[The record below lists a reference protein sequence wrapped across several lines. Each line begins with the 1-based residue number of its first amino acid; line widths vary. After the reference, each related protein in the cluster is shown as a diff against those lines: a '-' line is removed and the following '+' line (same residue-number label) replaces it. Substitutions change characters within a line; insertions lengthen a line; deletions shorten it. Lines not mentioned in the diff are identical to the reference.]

1 MSITTRTL
9 TAALAFGLGL
19 SATAGVA
26 EAMMIGC
33 MPGDEF
39 ITEEL
44 SSVTHNWSTS
54 SAWRWGAAAFAQAV
68 THNGSD
74 AGAIRVHD
82 TRVRF
87 QESRNGGHAGET
99 VHLLFV
105 CDVPDSD
112 RMERG
117 DFIHTAASQ
126 STMTV
131 IDFDNEYDNPV
142 FFAQVKTSHGTDP
155 IVATPIVVSGT
166 RAIVA
171 LMEPDNYDGANPVEE
186 VSWMVAEAGQYELND
201 GRFVT
206 IGTVDVI
213 THDYDRD
220 DMRYVTPTVMDPG
233 VYFSTPPLYCLEDA
247 RIFTQQQAAM
257 AAEWHGTRV
266 EQDVDGGVLQGFGV
280 RHMRPQ
286 GVEYSS
292 APDSTTGTIGFMVIG
307 DKANVSCEDDWSAW
321 DNYYTAQWGDAD
333 AADDD
338 EASIA
343 ATELFSEL
351 CGGGTEVI
359 DMVWSQGDEWGSS
372 TIGADYSVRAG
383 LSDYRNEGGDL
394 WVGGDADAHVTLF
407 DEALTVLDVGPEGT
421 TDASGD
427 SGSRAWLY
435 VLGAEVFDQAA
446 SVSMDHSHEQT
457 LFQVSAVFYGVT
469 VSASAVGTFGIDGSL
484 DFGPAGIE
492 LEDVGPYAN
501 LSAEASA
508 SVGIACVNAGITAD
522 LTLVD
527 VRVPINASAVGLS
540 GSVQWDLDVDLQ
552 LSSLDGEL
560 RLEINWCLAGE
571 DYTLF
576 SIDGFQKT
584 YPLFSDAGCI

>member
-1 MSITTRTL
+1 MSTTTRTL

-26 EAMMIGC
+26 EAMMPC
-33 MPGDEF
+33 MPSDDF
-39 ITEEL
+39 ATDEL
-44 SSVTHNWSTS
+44 SSVTDGWSIS
-54 SAWRWGAAAFAQAV
+54 SEWRAGAPAFAQAV

-74 AGAIRVHD
+74 AGAIRMNMNM
-82 TRVRF
+82 VRF
-87 QESRNGGHAGET
+87 QESRNGRHAYGET
-99 VHLLFV
+99 VHLLYI
-105 CDVPDSD
+105 CDVPDSTK
-112 RMERG
+112 MERG
-117 DFIHTAASQ
+117 WFPHEAMSQ

-131 IDFDNEYDNPV
+131 IEFDNEYENPV
-142 FFAQVKTSHGTDP
+142 FFAQVTTSRGIDP
-155 IVATPIVVSGT
+155 IVATPIVVNGT

-171 LMEPDNYDGANPVEE
+171 LMEPDNYDGANTVEE
-186 VSWMVAEAGQYELND
+186 VSWMVAEAGQYELDD
-201 GRFVT
+201 GRFAT

-213 THDYDRD
+213 TNDYDGD
-220 DMRYVTPTVMDPG
+220 DMRYVTPVVTKSG
-233 VYFSTPPLYCLEDA
+233 AQFSTPAWYCLEDA

-266 EQDVDGGVLQGFGV
+266 KQDVDGGVLQGFGV

-292 APDSTTGTIGFMVIG
+292 APDSTTGAIGYMVIG
-307 DKANVSCEDDWSAW
+307 DKSNVQCDNDDDAFTW
-321 DNYYTAQWGDAD
+321 DNYYTHQWGDA
-333 AADDD
+333 AADDSPSTA
-338 EASIA
+338 AS
-343 ATELFSEL
+343 EVFSAL

-372 TIGADYSVRAG
+372 TIGADYEMRAG
-383 LSDYRNEGGDL
+383 LSDYRNEGGEL
-394 WVGGDADAHVTLF
+394 WVGGYADAHVTLF
-407 DEALTVLDVGPEGT
+407 DEALTVLDVGAEGT
-421 TDASGD
+421 TDADGD

-469 VSASAVGTFGIDGSL
+469 VSASAVGSFGIDGEL
-484 DFGPAGIE
+484 NVGGAGIS
-492 LEDVGPYAN
+492 LVDVGPYAN

-527 VRVPINASAVGLS
+527 VRVPINASAAGLS
-540 GSVQWDLDVDLQ
+540 GSVLWSLDVDLQ

-571 DYTLF
+571 EYTLF